1 MSNDHILSA
10 FDDALNEL
18 KEKTIRMGVIAQHN
32 LKTSVMGI
40 LERDEARCNQV
51 IASMK
56 TAKTLE
62 RISDQTVN
70 IAKKGRKMLKHEEV
84 PERVQMGGLHD
95 VVASMLSDALIAY
108 RALIRPERWRSS
120 SEPRR

>member
-51 IASMK
+51 IA
-56 TAKTLE
+56 
-62 RISDQTVN
+62 
-70 IAKKGRKMLKHEEV
+70 
-84 PERVQMGGLHD
+84 
-95 VVASMLSDALIAY
+95 
-108 RALIRPERWRSS
+108 
-120 SEPRR
+120 